1 MSSQTR
7 RFIFIYFLMAWYS
20 ICALGQT
27 PCYQLVWADEFS
39 GTSLDL
45 TKWTQIVGE
54 GGAVSGNA
62 ELQYYTARSENTQV
76 SGGTL
81 KIIALQ
87 ETYGGNAYTSARM
100 QTKNMGDWLY
110 GKMEARIKLPV
121 GKGMWPAFWMLP
133 TDNIYGIWP
142 RSGEIDIMELIGRLP
157 SDTHATIHYG
167 DDGVDHGFGTHL
179 SLSSGTFADDFHV
192 FSMEWSPNEIKIF
205 LDGTLYFTATP
216 SNITSPH
223 VWRFDKRF
231 YILLNLAIGGPWAL
245 SPDATTTFPQTME
258 VDYVRVYQKIADMEV
273 KGVILTEPNA
283 NSVTYSVPSLSGV
296 TYQWSVSGAGN
307 TIASGQNTHQI
318 TVHWGNTSGM
328 VSVLVQDGC
337 SADATLNLNVTVS
350 PNLWSNY
357 GFEQNYVSWETRPA
371 YSSNLS
377 FGIATTGAAE
387 GSKAACINVL
397 SNVTP
402 SEPWNMQLSRTNLDL
417 TAGTSYTLRFKAK
430 SDAARPISASFITSL
445 TYNTIGSS
453 YRSMN
458 LTTDWQPYSITFTPS
473 SSVTGAMF
481 NVDLARE
488 IGTYC
493 FDDFVF
499 GRTTLLPVELVSFRG
514 QTVDSKNQLFWKT
527 ASEIN
532 TQSFEIQRLSSNKSF
547 QTIGQIYAKN
557 RPSDYEFVDET
568 PLSGIHYYRLKIK
581 DFDGKIA
588 FSPVISLVNQTD
600 NVTLYP
606 NPVKHGNFNVHLML
620 QEMQTVNILIY
631 NSLGQKIWFYTTAPQ
646 VGNIEIPIQLPQMTK
661 GLYRVEIRA
670 NSQIL
675 TQKIER

>member
-1 MSSQTR
+1 MSTQMRSLA
-7 RFIFIYFLMAWYS
+7 FIYFLTCSWSAF
-20 ICALGQT
+20 AQT
-27 PCYQLVWADEFS
+27 PCYQLVWSDEFN

-62 ELQYYTARSENTQV
+62 ELQYYTDRPQNTQV

-100 QTKNMGDWLY
+100 QTKNQGDWLY

-142 RSGEIDIMELIGRLP
+142 RSGEMDIMELIGRLP
-157 SDTHATIHYG
+157 ADTYATIHYG
-167 DDGVDHGFGTHL
+167 DDGVDHDFGRHSTL
-179 SLSSGTFADDFHV
+179 PSGTFADDFHI
-192 FSMEWSPNEIKIF
+192 FSMEWSPNQIKIF
-205 LDGTLYFTATP
+205 LDGALYFTATP
-216 SNITSPH
+216 SNLGSH
-223 VWRFDKRF
+223 AWRFDKRF
-231 YILLNLAIGGPWAL
+231 YILLNLAIGGAWAGA
-245 SPDATTTFPQTME
+245 PDGTTTFPQTME

-273 KGVILTEPNA
+273 KGVTLTEPNT

-307 TIASGQNTHQI
+307 TIASGQNTNQI
-318 TVHWGNTSGM
+318 TVNWGNTSGI

-350 PNLWSNY
+350 PNLWTNY
-357 GFEQNYVSWETRPA
+357 GFEQNYVSWDTRPA

-377 FGIATTGAAE
+377 FGIVTTGAAE
-387 GSKAACINVL
+387 GSKAACVNVL
-397 SNVTP
+397 ANVTP
-402 SEPWNMQLSRTNLDL
+402 AAPWNMQLSRTNLSL

-430 SDAARPISASFITSL
+430 SDAVRPISASFITS
-445 TYNTIGSS
+445 TDFSTIGSS
-453 YRSMN
+453 YRYIN
-458 LTTDWQPYSITFTPS
+458 LTTDWQQYSIAFTPA

-481 NVDLARE
+481 NIDLARE

-499 GRTTLLPVELVSFRG
+499 ARTTLLPVELVSFAG
-514 QTVDSKNQLFWKT
+514 QTVDSKNKLYWKT

-532 TQSFEIQRLSSNKSF
+532 TQSFEIQRLSFDKF
-547 QTIGQIYAKN
+547 QTIGQIQPNN
-557 RPSDYEFVDET
+557 RASNYEFWDET
-568 PLSGIHYYRLKIK
+568 PLTTVNYYRLKIN
-581 DFDGKIA
+581 DLDGKIA
-588 FSPVISLVNQTD
+588 YSPVISLENQSNHWTI
-600 NVTLYP
+600 YP
-606 NPVKHGNFNVHLML
+606 NPAKNGSFNIHSNL
-620 QEMQTVNILIY
+620 QSMQSVNILVF
-631 NSLGQKIWFYTTAPQ
+631 NSLGEKVFDNKIAPQ
-646 VGNIEIPIQLPQMTK
+646 VGDIEIPIQLPQAAK
-661 GLYRVEIRA
+661 GLYMVEI
-670 NSQIL
+670 NVNGKIE
-675 TQKIER
+675 TQKVLIE